1 MFFPPGVFQNP
12 EKNGEGRVMFENA
25 YIHSKELMLSI
36 CGAEDFW
43 ESIGLQGDQ
52 TSQS

>member
-1 MFFPPGVFQNP
+1 MLTQ
-12 EKNGEGRVMFENA
+12 
-25 YIHSKELMLSI
+25 ELMI
-36 CGAEDFW
+36 GKCEDIETKNSCWVRELVKFG